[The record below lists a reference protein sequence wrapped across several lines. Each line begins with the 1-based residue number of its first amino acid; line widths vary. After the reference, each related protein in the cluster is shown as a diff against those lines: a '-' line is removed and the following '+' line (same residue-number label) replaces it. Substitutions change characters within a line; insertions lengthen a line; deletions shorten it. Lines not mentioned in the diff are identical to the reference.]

1 MTDKLFSHAGFS
13 LHKGS
18 YKARFAND
26 ALRVKVLEKDGHT
39 DIQMTALI
47 QPSTKQEAV
56 EALLKANFAGENA
69 LAKAALEAELDK
81 RSDAPKAVKATPKAK
96 AAPKAKAK
104 KDITLDSIMAKAITS
119 PVEIPQVAA
128 KEKSRAE
135 IQAELDAMDAAP
147 F

>member
-1 MTDKLFSHAGFS
+1 
-13 LHKGS
+13 
-18 YKARFAND
+18 
-26 ALRVKVLEKDGHT
+26 
-39 DIQMTALI
+39 
-47 QPSTKQEAV
+47 
-56 EALLKANFAGENA
+56 LKANFAGENA

>member
-96 AAPKAKAK
+96 AAPKAKSK
-104 KDITLDSIMAKAITS
+104 NITLDSIMAKSIKT
-119 PVEIPQVAA
+119 PVEIPQVAE
-128 KEKSRAE
+128 KEKTRAE
-135 IQAELDAMDAAP
+135 IQAELDAMEDAP
-147 F
+147 Y